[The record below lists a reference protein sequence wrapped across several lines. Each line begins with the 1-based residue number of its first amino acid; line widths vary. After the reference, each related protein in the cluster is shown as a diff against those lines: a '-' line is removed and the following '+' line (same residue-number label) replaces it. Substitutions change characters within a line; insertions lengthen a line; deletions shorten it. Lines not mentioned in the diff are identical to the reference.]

1 MPLQPPAK
9 LTDSHTDP
17 QPDPAALRPVLAELN
32 GAAERIWLTS
42 VAPCPGLSIEVL
54 PHMGSTNTELMAR
67 GRRGEIQPTVLA
79 AAFQTAG
86 RGRLGRSWQAAPG
99 HTLTFSLGLPLN
111 LTRIP
116 GGASALSL
124 AVGLA
129 VAEALDTGLG
139 SPWPLGPVGLKWP
152 NDLCLAGRKL
162 GGILI
167 EATPAPGLPEG
178 HRWVVIGVG
187 LNVHPG
193 SAPEGS
199 AALAEVDPTSPA
211 RLGDVFAWVAPALIQ
226 GAQQFARQGFAPL
239 QSAYAERDVL
249 RGQTV
254 GLWSTPG
261 QYPADGHPPTQTGA
275 AQGVDAQGALLV
287 HTDQGV
293 QAWHSGDVSVRPHIA

>member
-17 QPDPAALRPVLAELN
+17 QPAPAALRPVLAELN

-129 VAEALDTGLG
+129 QIGAQEPTKRLITGL
-139 SPWPLGPVGLKWP
+139 VIVAAVIF
-152 NDLCLAGRKL
+152 DLYR
-162 GGILI
+162 
-167 EATPAPGLPEG
+167 E
-178 HRWVVIGVG
+178 
-187 LNVHPG
+187 
-193 SAPEGS
+193 
-199 AALAEVDPTSPA
+199 
-211 RLGDVFAWVAPALIQ
+211 RLG
-226 GAQQFARQGFAPL
+226 R
-239 QSAYAERDVL
+239 R
-249 RGQTV
+249 
-254 GLWSTPG
+254 
-261 QYPADGHPPTQTGA
+261 A
-275 AQGVDAQGALLV
+275 A
-287 HTDQGV
+287 
-293 QAWHSGDVSVRPHIA
+293 